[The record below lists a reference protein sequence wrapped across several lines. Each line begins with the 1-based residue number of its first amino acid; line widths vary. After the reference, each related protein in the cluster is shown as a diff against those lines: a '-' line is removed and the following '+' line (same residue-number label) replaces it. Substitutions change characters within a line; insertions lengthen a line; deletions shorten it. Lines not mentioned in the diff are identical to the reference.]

1 MFKMSDKEGPSNQ
14 EMTDPIVEESPS
26 EGDDPIVNETIP
38 EKAEDNTSE
47 EDAPPKKNLMDVILV
62 PELMKPIC
70 RYLNLADTCR
80 LIRCNK
86 GIYEKYKNADVIWKR
101 LVR

>member
-1 MFKMSDKEGPSNQ
+1 MSDKEGPSNH
-14 EMTDPIVEESPS
+14 EMTDPIVKETTPEKAN
-26 EGDDPIVNETIP
+26 PIVNETIP

-47 EDAPPKKNLMDVILV
+47 EAAPPKKDLIDVIVV
-62 PELMKPIC
+62 PELMEAIC

>member
-1 MFKMSDKEGPSNQ
+1 MSDKEGPSNH
-14 EMTDPIVEESPS
+14 EMTDPIVKETTPEKAN
-26 EGDDPIVNETIP
+26 PIVNETIP

-47 EDAPPKKNLMDVILV
+47 EAAPPKKDLMDVIVV
-62 PELMKPIC
+62 PELMEAIC

-80 LIRCNK
+80 FIRCNK
-86 GIYEKYKNADVIWKR
+86 GIYEKYNNADVIWKR